1 MWRLSDM
8 RSLGLRENPEF
19 IRRSR
24 ASTRTDRSSTSTRTM
39 FDEQENVIRYKWDAW
54 TGSGYRIR
62 CAIGGGEHHY
72 FVEDWSNHVV
82 VDDYGCHNLDEALG
96 VLNRYCD
103 IDVARERTR
112 IAAWLPENVQ

>member
-1 MWRLSDM
+1 M
-8 RSLGLRENPEF
+8 
-19 IRRSR
+19 
-24 ASTRTDRSSTSTRTM
+24 STTKM
-39 FDEQENVIRYKWDAW
+39 FDEQENVIRYKWDPC

-82 VDDYGCHNLDEALG
+82 VDDYGCHDLDEALG
-96 VLNRYCD
+96 VLKRYCD
-103 IDVARERTR
+103 IDIADERSR